1 MIADMLSFIMG
12 KNDKLI
18 QKIFKGSTD
27 ITPDEAVK
35 VLKKLGFKATPIGG
49 SHLTFRKANR
59 QSVTIVLTQNPLK
72 LYLLEK
78 LQEALINE
86 GYKND

>member
-1 MIADMLSFIMG
+1 MS
-12 KNDKLI
+12 KHDKLI
-18 QKIFKGSTD
+18 QKIFRSSKD

-35 VLKKLGFKATPIGG
+35 VLENLGFKATPTGG

-72 LYLLEK
+72 LYMLEK

>member
-1 MIADMLSFIMG
+1 MLSFNMS
-12 KNDKLI
+12 KHDKLI
-18 QKIFKGSTD
+18 QKIFRSSKD

-35 VLKKLGFKATPIGG
+35 VLESMGFKATPTGS
-49 SHLTFRKANR
+49 SHLTFRKASR

-72 LYLLEK
+72 LYMLEK

>member
-1 MIADMLSFIMG
+1 MSKHDKIIKKVFIGNADV
-12 KNDKLI
+12 
-18 QKIFKGSTD
+18 
-27 ITPDEAVK
+27 TPEEAVK
-35 VLKKLGFKATPIGG
+35 ILEKLGFKATPTGG

-59 QSVTIVLTQNPLK
+59 QSVTLVLTQNPLK
-72 LYLLEK
+72 SYLLEK